1 MKDGAW
7 GVVRRGWSDVPGL
20 TWVDEAIWSGVVGV
34 GEDVMEVWAE
44 CGWKLLRRDPVLP
57 CVQVTR
63 SVDGVGM

>member
-1 MKDGAW
+1 MPDLA
-7 GVVRRGWSDVPGL
+7 
-20 TWVDEAIWSGVVGV
+20 WVDEARWGRVVGV

-44 CGWKLLRRDPVLP
+44 CGWELLRRYPVLP